1 MVADPTS
8 MAVNLG
14 FKALGKIFG
23 SKGKAKKATP
33 EDYAKQSLSASGFKT
48 SSIGMS
54 QPSTGRGSKPTP
66 ASAEMYDYYQMVA
79 KAKLVADRLDPEKG
93 TQVGEYGAIK
103 QGSIT

>member
-8 MAVNLG
+8 LAINLG
-14 FKALGKIFG
+14 FKALGSTFG

-33 EDYAKQSLSASGFKT
+33 ADYAKQGLSASGFKT

-66 ASAEMYDYYQMVA
+66 ASAEIYDYYQMVA
-79 KAKLVADRLDPEKG
+79 KAKLTADRLDPEKG

>member
-1 MVADPTS
+1 
-8 MAVNLG
+8 
-14 FKALGKIFG
+14 
-23 SKGKAKKATP
+23 
-33 EDYAKQSLSASGFKT
+33 
-48 SSIGMS
+48 MS

>member
-1 MVADPTS
+1 MAIDPTS
-8 MAVNLG
+8 MAVKVG
-14 FKALGKIFG
+14 FTALGKIFG
-23 SKGKAKKATP
+23 SKGKSRKATP
-33 EDYAKQSLSASGFKT
+33 LDSAQASLSAGGFKT

-54 QPSTGRGSKPTP
+54 QPSTGRSAKSD

>member
-1 MVADPTS
+1 MVATATG

-14 FKALGKIFG
+14 FKALANIFG
-23 SKGKAKKATP
+23 SKGKKTSATP
-33 EDYAKQSLSASGFKT
+33 ADFAKQSLSASGFKT
-48 SSIGMS
+48 SSISTPGM
-54 QPSTGRGSKPTP
+54 PRTGRTAKSE

-79 KAKLVADRLDPEKG
+79 KAKLIADRLDPEKG

>member
-1 MVADPTS
+1 MVADPTT

-23 SKGKAKKATP
+23 SKGQKKTTP
-33 EDYAKQSLSASGFKT
+33 EDMAKAGIAQEGYRTPAKISLSK
-48 SSIGMS
+48 
-54 QPSTGRGSKPTP
+54 PDTGRLAKSD

-93 TQVGEYGAIK
+93 TQVGEFGAIK
-103 QGSIT
+103 SGSLS

>member
-8 MAVNLG
+8 LAINLG

-33 EDYAKQSLSASGFKT
+33 EDFAKQSLSASGFKT

-79 KAKLVADRLDPEKG
+79 KAKLTADRLDPEKG